1 MIRSTQETLFR
12 LDNLNKE
19 QQRISYQMSTGK
31 NLQQGSDDANLYT
44 REIYVDDKIRVY
56 EGLEIQIEKTTAQN
70 NVSDSTLSEIK
81 DLLTYV
87 KAEVIKALNDTTDAE
102 AKVAIAINLAGV
114 RENLYDFSNEQVEG
128 EYLYAGSDTQ
138 VKPFSKNDD
147 GSISYNGDA
156 FLRKV
161 AVEDGSYRER
171 GITGFE
177 TFMYTSSSALK
188 NSTLEFDSSE
198 RIIDQDAYEWK
209 MEQSSTVAIS
219 GNDLL
224 IKENE
229 PVIDE
234 NGKIWTL
241 NTSVPQLED
250 ENGII
255 YTGTVTAPISP
266 STDYTISVPNSTGTE
281 TLGKAE
287 LVKYD
292 ENGNATSETLS
303 ITNGVEK
310 SFQITTP
317 NEDGTKFEAK
327 ASTFDVMD
335 KIINALNQVDSD
347 GNEISSALARES
359 LSESLS
365 EITEAFDAANVGHAQ
380 LGGRNRV
387 FEISLDRVSTK
398 LTQYNILSQEIGA
411 ADLSKVAVEAKALE
425 LTYTALYSTIN
436 KMNELSLVNF
446 IR

>member
-1 MIRSTQETLFR
+1 MINSTQETLFR

-56 EGLEIQIEKTTAQN
+56 EGLETQIEKTTAQN

-87 KAEVIKALNDTTDAE
+87 KAEVIKALNDTTDSDSR
-102 AKVAIAINLAGV
+102 KAIAINLEGV
-114 RENLYDFSNEQVEG
+114 KENLFDFSNEQVEG
-128 EYLYAGSDTQ
+128 EYLYTGSDTQ
-138 VKPFSKNDD
+138 IQPFTKEDD
-147 GSISYNGDA
+147 GSIVYNGDA

-177 TFMYTSSSALK
+177 TFMYTSNSALK
-188 NSTLEFDSSE
+188 NSTLEFDVNE
-198 RIIDQDAYEWK
+198 RIIDQDGYEWK
-209 MEQSSTVAIS
+209 MEQASPISTA
-219 GNDLL
+219 GNSLS
-224 IKENE
+224 IAANE
-229 PVIDE
+229 SVIDE
-234 NGKIWTL
+234 NGKSWTL
-241 NTSVPQLED
+241 NTSIPQLED
-250 ENGII
+250 EDGNI
-255 YTGTVTAPISP
+255 YSGTVSGPLSP
-266 STDYTISVPNSTGTE
+266 DANYSITVPNSIGLE

-292 ENGNATSETLS
+292 EDGEATLETLS
-303 ITNGVEK
+303 MISGTDK

-317 NEDGTKFEAK
+317 DIDGTKFEAK
-327 ASTFDVMD
+327 ANTFDVLD
-335 KIINALNQVDSD
+335 KIINALKEIDSD
-347 GNEISSALARES
+347 ANEISAEDAKVVLQEG
-359 LSESLS
+359 LG
-365 EITEAFDAANVGHAQ
+365 EITQAFEAANVGHAK

-387 FEISLDRVSTK
+387 FEISLERVSTK
-398 LTQYNILSQEIGA
+398 LTQYNILSQELGA